1 MENVNTV
8 DVRTGSKRAYRWVG
22 KGFAGRGQQA
32 LCVERFMQGPAN
44 CEELTEFLKGHPK
57 FSTVQPAERIAAYYI
72 CVLKK
77 SGHIEESLGER
88 AELEAAGQLSMDE
101 LIG

>member
-1 MENVNTV
+1 MENSNKQNSN
-8 DVRTGSKRAYRWVG
+8 SKKSYRWAG
-22 KGFAGRGQQA
+22 KAFSGRGQQA

-44 CEELTEFLKGHPK
+44 CEELVEFLKAHPK
-57 FSTVQPAERIAAYYI
+57 GATTQTWERIAAYYI

-77 SGHIEESLGER
+77 SGHIEEFIGER